1 MARYTSK
8 HTVFTFE
15 DNVGTSI
22 TVGPG
27 QGDLNLGPIAEG
39 NNDVIEAR
47 NRGVH
52 DGLVEGDD
60 LVQDVAITI
69 ELKNEDIT
77 SGVAARIMDFIR
89 KVNFFSGAQSV
100 DPTMWAHKCFVTM
113 NDGVTVST
121 IELPKFRGTV
131 QMAEAKE
138 GWTLAIT
145 GKNYLAPV
153 FS

>member
-8 HTVFTFE
+8 QTTFTFE

-27 QGDLNLGPIAEG
+27 QGDLNLGPIAED
-39 NNDVIEAR
+39 NADVIEAR

-69 ELKNEDIT
+69 ELKNESIT
-77 SGVAARIMDFIR
+77 AAGVARIMDYIR
-89 KVNFFSGAQSV
+89 KTNFFSGLQSV
-100 DPTMWAHKCFVTM
+100 DSTMWAHKCFVTM

-121 IELPKFRGTV
+121 IELPKFRGSV

-145 GKNYLAPV
+145 GKNFLAPI